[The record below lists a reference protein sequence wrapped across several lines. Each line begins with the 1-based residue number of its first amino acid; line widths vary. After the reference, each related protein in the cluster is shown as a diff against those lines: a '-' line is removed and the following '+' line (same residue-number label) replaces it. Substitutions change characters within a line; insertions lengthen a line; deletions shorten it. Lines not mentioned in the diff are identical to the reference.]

1 MYKSADA
8 LLWSDQA
15 VVKADTEYKI
25 YTSKLADKGKKI
37 DEFKHQLWTTRLE
50 IAQTELKQAKKD
62 LKKNLDLAKYNKI
75 WDTLL
80 WI

>member
-1 MYKSADA
+1 MYKTADS

-15 VVKADTEYKI
+15 VVRADTEYKI
-25 YTSKLADKGKKI
+25 YSSKLADKSKKI

-50 IAQTELKQAKKD
+50 LAQTELEQAKKD

-75 WDTLL
+75 WEKIL
-80 WI
+80 